1 MDNVAF
7 SVKNNR
13 QKTLV
18 ALNILQ
24 GFYSKKGD
32 ASIDCSYN
40 DNSRASIIF
49 YSELTRLSINLADF
63 SSITFWLRAE
73 RDVIVKIRLC
83 PLFRKSKVVCKF
95 RRSRGQIIR
104 QTCLFIGC
112 KNYMAFG
119 SRQKVIAQ
127 HFCLQLTVHVSSQIK
142 CSDIV

>member
-49 YSELTRLSINLADF
+49 YSELTR
-63 SSITFWLRAE
+63 FWLRAE

-83 PLFRKSKVVCKF
+83 HLFRKSKVVCKF

-127 HFCLQLTVHVSSQIK
+127 HFCLQLTVHVSCQIK